1 MDGLALRVI
10 ELIKMVYA
18 INEAG
23 ETVASV
29 PIGDFHADEA
39 LFGGFM
45 SAIEMFSHRM
55 AGDSIKE
62 LILGSNRIVVA
73 REGTH
78 LIVTVHDKG
87 DTGTQAVNRKACEAF
102 RKHYGGVVTDEMT
115 QAIREAVLGSDSAR
129 SKADDWASKML

>member
-1 MDGLALRVI
+1 MDGLALKVI
-10 ELIKMVYA
+10 EVIKMVYV

-23 ETVASV
+23 ETLVSI
-29 PIGDFHADEA
+29 PLGNFHADDA

-45 SAIEMFSHRM
+45 SAIDMFSHKM

-62 LILGSNRIVVA
+62 LILGENRVVVA

-78 LIVTVHDKG
+78 LLVTVHDKT
-87 DTGTQAVNRKACEAF
+87 DTDSQIVNRRACEAF
-102 RKHYGGVVTDEMT
+102 RKHYGGVVTDQMIES
-115 QAIREAVLGSDSAR
+115 IREAVLSTGSAR